1 MRNPNG
7 QFVVGY
13 TGNAG
18 GRPKDEHKIA
28 ELARG
33 YTLEALDTLVE
44 LMRHSKNERV
54 RGTAAQTLLERGWGK
69 PKMEV
74 LTDKS
79 DYLTA
84 LLEVQSSIIEHRS
97 QSGHNS
103 PQI

>member
-69 PKMEV
+69 PKQEIV
-74 LTDKS
+74 SNSSPNFID
-79 DYLTA
+79 A
-84 LLEVQSSIIEHRS
+84 LEQVRRAVEAKKTKGAREHD
-97 QSGHNS
+97 
-103 PQI
+103 